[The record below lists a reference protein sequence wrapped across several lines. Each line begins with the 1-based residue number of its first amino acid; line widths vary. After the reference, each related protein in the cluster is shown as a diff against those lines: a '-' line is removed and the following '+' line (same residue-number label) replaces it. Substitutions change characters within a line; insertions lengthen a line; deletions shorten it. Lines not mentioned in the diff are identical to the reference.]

1 LWNRRGHRDY
11 RVHSIGLRFRVEQ
24 RKLRTTAAT
33 ATLFSLDLLF
43 RGVNNRQFNEFL
55 LVWRGNIP
63 EKTTQAQQH

>member
-55 LVWRGNIP
+55 LI
-63 EKTTQAQQH
+63 